1 MEKFQIQGCLDMII
15 LYVSWD
21 LQFPVILSG
30 FLGQLWVLSQW
41 DAEWLTLA
49 AGKVNVL

>member
-1 MEKFQIQGCLDMII
+1 MEEFQIQGCLETII
-15 LYVSWD
+15 LYLSWD
-21 LQFPVILSG
+21 LQFPVILSV

-49 AGKVNVL
+49 AAKVNVL